1 MTSMLLMAVKL
12 ACAGNV
18 RIGQSI
24 YMKQW
29 ASTVFGTLSQNLIR
43 KNGTGVRDKINRSSL
58 R

>member
-12 ACAGNV
+12 ACAGKV
-18 RIGQSI
+18 RIAQSI
-24 YMKQW
+24 YETMD
-29 ASTVFGTLSQNLIR
+29 STVFGTLSQNLIR